1 LVVVVER
8 SVTAILAWSQ
18 WRRWHQAWA
27 QYHHYRRRTAD
38 APAPA
43 PPPPTAH
50 APATLLDGVWERLE
64 PLLPPTTRTGRPY
77 AHDRRIILAAII
89 WLMETGCGW
98 HALPDRFPPWQTVY
112 SQFRQWQKLGI
123 WDKIWS
129 PGTQSVSEAEL
140 QL

>member
-1 LVVVVER
+1 MAL
-8 SVTAILAWSQ
+8 LAWSQ

-27 QYHHYRRRTAD
+27 QYYHYRRRTAD

-43 PPPPTAH
+43 SPPPA
-50 APATLLDGVWERLE
+50 APPPAPLLDVVWERLE
-64 PLLPPTTRTGRPY
+64 PLLAGGSRTGRPY
-77 AHDRRIILAAII
+77 AHDRRLILAAII

-98 HALPDRFPPWQTVY
+98 RALPDRFPPWQTVY
-112 SQFRQWQKLGI
+112 SQFQQWQNVGI

-129 PGTQSVSEAEL
+129 PERQSASEAEL